1 MDTKE
6 LMIECHLLYQFQFH
20 QKHKD
25 NVPICGIWLLGNFVR
40 QCQPLLQSFGLVTM
54 IKLQCSCFCHSSAAQ
69 DKLAFNFFS
78 EKSPLFLSLP
88 ILLRYFGDLCLGKVC
103 IPIHNVWGRGEGR
116 TCIISTL
123 NRISVQFEY
132 NFLWK

>member
-25 NVPICGIWLLGNFVR
+25 NVPICGIHSWQFR
-40 QCQPLLQSFGLVTM
+40 QTVPATIVEFWA
-54 IKLQCSCFCHSSAAQ
+54 CHNDCCSAAVS
-69 DKLAFNFFS
+69 LTAVLHSTSWLSIFLRN
-78 EKSPLFLSLP
+78 PLVPSLP

-132 NFLWK
+132 NFL